1 MADPAQDDD
10 LDQQTLADQAEN
22 TTQAPE
28 AGEKVVAEE
37 KADPSENDPL
47 VMAQM
52 SVETDAAK
60 PEAGE
65 PAPTTSIPAKP
76 GKPAAAKTKPDNT
89 AQNADTAKSG
99 DDESD
104 LDDPDIAEAV
114 SDLAKEDWDRLTH
127 KGKSQFLSQR
137 KAVKALTLREKEAR
151 KAAKAAEENYQTV
164 EKFVQDAGLSH
175 DEYLETVVVSSLAKR
190 GDPRAIPVLE
200 ERLRA
205 VRKAAGIPEPTMQGA
220 ELDADL
226 AAVLKDA
233 EDFGIDTTKV
243 RAKYQGKPEAKPQQ
257 TAAPIQQTVTPAQQQ
272 AQPSAPRELSPEEA
286 QESDEIEATLM
297 GLGIP
302 REKVVEHVSLLM
314 QADPTLYQQPL
325 GKRLRAVILAHHKS
339 AAAKTATPA
348 RGQSAPISGRGGPT
362 VRTGAN
368 TTKDPVALATMPR
381 GR

>member
-28 AGEKVVAEE
+28 AGEKVVVDE

-52 SVETDAAK
+52 SVETEAAK

-65 PAPTTSIPAKP
+65 PAPTTSAAAKP

-104 LDDPDIAEAV
+104 LDDPDVAEAV

-243 RAKYQGKPEAKPQQ
+243 RAKYQGKPEAKTQQ

-272 AQPSAPRELSPEEA
+272 AQPATRELTPAEVK
-286 QESDEIEATLM
+286 ESNDIEKTLV
-297 GLGIP
+297 GLGVP
-302 REKVVEHVSLLM
+302 KEKVVEHVYSLM
-314 QADPTLYQQPL
+314 QADPTLANQPF
-325 GKRLRAVILAHHKS
+325 GERLSAVVLAHHK
-339 AAAKTATPA
+339 AQAAKTATPA
-348 RGQSAPISGRGGPT
+348 RGQSAVVSGRGGPP